1 MKKNDHVLV
10 QQVLDG
16 AVTQDAF
23 NAFQNRLRAEPELA
37 KLYGEY
43 ALLNHTLCEEF
54 EGQKWT
60 ERPLLG
66 VGRSFSALYLIL
78 AVAAVLAILTVV
90 FRDLLTGR
98 PVPLPLANA
107 SFSMDAVWQVEGTH
121 RTSGSFVSLFAGNKV
136 HLGPGQASVALGSGT
151 TAVIEGPAEIT
162 LESGKSLV
170 LSEGRGRF
178 RMFDPNG
185 ELKVV
190 TPSFTAV
197 DLGTEF
203 GIDVH
208 SGRPDELHVI
218 DGKVRMLTNSDGREF
233 VLTNGEAVRVNTGGS
248 VEKIAGDGGR
258 FLKEL
263 GRFQTVFSSPFVKAD
278 CRLQYGNPVLS
289 DTGMDG
295 ENYSAFFVL
304 KEPEPGDGRS
314 VLLATLEVGKPAA
327 GEFHTDGWAG
337 MSFFNKGVEVLFFG
351 DSFGTTR
358 TWSLDVK
365 QHVPLIMPG
374 EPVLGPRTV
383 TLRYDKVSGDVTL
396 HQGGVP
402 LGETFCSGKLPPG
415 TEFDEIRLGA
425 SAGAALDVRSL
436 TIRSGGGR

>member
-1 MKKNDHVLV
+1 MKKNDHVIV

-16 AVTQDAF
+16 LVTLDTF
-23 NAFQNRLRAEPELA
+23 NAFQARLRAEPELV

-60 ERPLLG
+60 GKPWIG
-66 VGRSFSALYLIL
+66 VSRSFPVLYLIL
-78 AVAAVLAILTVV
+78 AAAAVLAILALV
-90 FRDLLTGR
+90 FRDSLMGSFS
-98 PVPLPLANA
+98 PQPIANA
-107 SFSMDAVWQVEGTH
+107 SFSMDAVWEVEGPH
-121 RTSGSFVSLFAGNKV
+121 RTSGSFVSLFAGNKL
-136 HLGPGQASVALGSGT
+136 HLSRGQTSVAMGSGT
-151 TAVIEGPAEIT
+151 TAVIEGPAGIS
-162 LESGKSLV
+162 LESPKSIYLT
-170 LSEGRGRF
+170 EGRGRF

-203 GIDVH
+203 GIEVH
-208 SGRPDELHVI
+208 PGKQDELHVF
-218 DGKVRMLTNSDGREF
+218 DGKVRVVTNTGGKESI
-233 VLTNGEAVRVNTGGS
+233 LATGEAVRVGGEGV
-248 VEKIAGDGGR
+248 VEKIPADGGR

-263 GRFQTVFSSPFVKAD
+263 GRFQTVLVSPFVKAE
-278 CRLQYGNPVLS
+278 CRLQYGNPMI
-289 DTGMDG
+289 TEAGMDG
-295 ENYSAFFVL
+295 ENYSAFIRL
-304 KEPEPGDGRS
+304 KKQEPAEGSS
-314 VLLATLEVGKPAA
+314 VLLATLEVGKPVI

-351 DSFGTTR
+351 DSFGANR
-358 TWSLDVK
+358 SWSLDVK
-365 QHVPLIMPG
+365 QHVPVIIPV

-383 TLRYDKVSGDVTL
+383 TLRYDKTSGDVSL

-402 LGETFCSGKLPPG
+402 LGETFCTGKLPPG

-425 SAGAALDVRSL
+425 SAGAALDVRAL
-436 TIRSGGGR
+436 TIRTGGGR